1 MISHIT
7 WLAYKINIRST
18 ILRDA
23 KPNDFMNGFNMIV
36 DSIENEDIFQSF
48 FEIELANYCNY
59 LRGYNAYIVPS
70 LVFLKLCYWFYLCSQ
85 IGNDQGKLSQIKR
98 EILGKSQLL
107 AKYSRSF

>member
-1 MISHIT
+1 MGVVLLVFMTNMRPFSSLNRLKIGLLPQVVDDSHIT

-48 FEIELANYCNY
+48 FEISC
-59 LRGYNAYIVPS
+59 
-70 LVFLKLCYWFYLCSQ
+70 
-85 IGNDQGKLSQIKR
+85 
-98 EILGKSQLL
+98 
-107 AKYSRSF
+107 